1 MTEAFMGCAVAF
13 ACLFVCFFWIFF
25 LGGGKF
31 FVCLPFSSSL
41 FKTDL
46 KVK

>member
-1 MTEAFMGCAVAF
+1 MTEAFMGCAAAF
-13 ACLFVCFFWIFF
+13 ACLFVFFSGYFFW
-25 LGGGKF
+25 GGRF

-46 KVK
+46 KIT